1 MTLRI
6 NGQLAAAS
14 KELAS
19 AAPSPE
25 SLSALY
31 TNVQVEYHLEEGLIR
46 MAQGQLDAAA
56 AAFEKVL
63 ALDGTNA
70 VARDKLAEV
79 AKRRKQPAPRPTGK
93 VK

>member
-1 MTLRI
+1 
-6 NGQLAAAS
+6 
-14 KELAS
+14 
-19 AAPSPE
+19 
-25 SLSALY
+25 
-31 TNVQVEYHLEEGLIR
+31 

-63 ALDGTNA
+63 ALDGMNA

-79 AKRRKQPAPRPTGK
+79 AKRRKQPAGKPTGK